1 MTFVLSLDAMGG
13 DSAPHI
19 VIEGAVKVLAE
30 GAPYTF
36 LVFGDAQK
44 VSPLISNYPQY
55 QNAFKL
61 IHTDEAITND
71 MKVVAA
77 IRSLPTS
84 SMRLAI
90 DAVAK
95 GEAAAVVS
103 AGNTGAY
110 MALSK
115 LLLKTFQGVDR
126 PALATSIPT
135 LTGQSLVMDFGANVE
150 CTPENLV
157 QFAIM
162 GHVFGQRILKKKN
175 PSIGLLNVGTEDV
188 KGNAVVQ
195 EAAQTLRAIPQLNYY
210 GFVEGDDVTAGTTD
224 IVVTDGFTGNVALKT
239 IEGTAKLI
247 QKMLEDSLRQSWR
260 GKLGYLMAKPA
271 FRLLKKRMDP
281 RLYNGALFLGLKG
294 VAVKSHGGMDAV
306 GFANAIRVAA
316 SLAAD
321 AASGQIAADL
331 ENFLTQHKVNP

>member
-1 MTFVLSLDAMGG
+1 MTFILSLDAMGG
-13 DSAPHI
+13 DSAPQI
-19 VIEGAVKVLAE
+19 VIDGAVKALAD
-30 GAPYTF
+30 GAKYSF
-36 LVFGDAQK
+36 LVFGDERK
-44 VSPLISNYPQY
+44 VRPLIEKYPQY
-55 QNAFKL
+55 QHAFKC

-77 IRSLPTS
+77 IRTLPAS

-115 LLLKTFQGVDR
+115 LLLKTVDGIDR
-126 PALATSIPT
+126 PALATAIPT
-135 LTGQSLVMDFGANVE
+135 LKGQALVMDFGANVE
-150 CTPENLV
+150 CTPQNLV

-162 GHVFGQRILKKKN
+162 GHVFGQRLLKKNK

-188 KGNAVVQ
+188 KGNSVVQ
-195 EAAQTLRAIPQLNYY
+195 EAAQILRNMTHLNFY
-210 GFVEGDDVTAGTTD
+210 GFVEGDDITAGTTD

-239 IEGTAKLI
+239 MEGTAKLI
-247 QKMLEDSLRQSWR
+247 RKMLEDSLKFSWR
-260 GKLGYLMAKPA
+260 GKLGYLIAKPA
-271 FRLLKKRMDP
+271 FRHLKDRMDP

-294 VAVKSHGGMDAV
+294 IAVKSHGGMDAV
-306 GFANAIRVAA
+306 GFGNAIHVAA

-331 ENFLTQHKVNP
+331 DRFLKEEA